1 MPPVPPATVLAT
13 ASTAAKNAALERIA
27 ANLEA
32 QRDAILAANR
42 ADLEHAAGAGVAPP
56 LIQRLGL
63 EKKFAGVVEGVRQLV
78 ALPDPVAAVQW
89 RRRLDDDFVLSR
101 IAVPIGVL
109 GIVFESRPDALV
121 QIATLCLKAGNA
133 AILKGGSEA
142 SRTNAALFAAIDA
155 ALRDDAALAG
165 ALHLAAT
172 RAEIRSLLELDD
184 LVDLIIPRGSNE
196 LVRSIKDATRIP
208 VLGHADGIC
217 HVYVD
222 AAADLA
228 MATRITRD
236 AKTQYPAVCNAAETL
251 LVHAAVAERFLPAA
265 AAELRAAG
273 VELRGDPATCALVDA
288 APCSAADWDTEYLDL
303 VLAIKVVAS
312 RDQAIEFI
320 NAHGSH
326 HTDAIVTADPVAAD
340 DFLARVDSA
349 TVLWNASHALR
360 RRLSFRH
367 GSRGRHLH
375 QPHPCARSGGSRRA
389 GHLQVPGARQRPGGG
404 RLRERRAHLPLR
416 GAGPMTRLIKIG
428 SGLIGPSGRLDH
440 VFLVTKCAEI
450 ATLMDAGDRI
460 VLVSSGAV
468 AAGMEVSGA
477 DAASDRDPGSAA
489 PRRHRAD
496 AADEVLPR
504 LSRLLRPPDRA
515 VAPDPLQ
522 LRHPPR
528 GAHRDRLAAGV
539 PAARDRADH
548 QRERHG

>member
-1 MPPVPPATVLAT
+1 MATDASASAVREMAQAARAASHRLAA

-56 LIQRLGL
+56 LVQRLGL
-63 EKKFAGVVEGVRQLV
+63 EKKFSGVVEGVRQLI
-78 ALPDPVAAVQW
+78 ALPDPVGAVQW
-89 RRRLDDDFVLSR
+89 RRRLDDDLLLTR

-109 GIVFESRPDALV
+109 GVVFESRPDALV

-142 SRTNAALFAAIDA
+142 SRSNAALFAAIDD

-172 RAEIRSLLELDD
+172 REEIQSLLELDE

-208 VLGHADGIC
+208 VMGHADGIC

-251 LVHAAVAERFLPAA
+251 LVHAAVAPRFLPAA
-265 AAELRAAG
+265 AAELRVAG
-273 VELRGDPATCALVDA
+273 VELRGDAATCALVDA

-303 VLAIKVVAS
+303 VLAIKVVES
-312 RDQAIEFI
+312 RNQAIEFI

-326 HTDAIVTADPVAAD
+326 HTDTIVTADAAAAD

-349 TVLWNASHALR
+349 TVLWNASTRFADGFRFGMGAEVGISTNRIHARGPVGLDGLVTYKYQVR
-360 RRLSFRH
+360 
-367 GSRGRHLH
+367 GSG
-375 QPHPCARSGGSRRA
+375 
-389 GHLQVPGARQRPGGG
+389 QVVADYESGARTFHFEE
-404 RLRERRAHLPLR
+404 L
-416 GAGPMTRLIKIG
+416 
-428 SGLIGPSGRLDH
+428 
-440 VFLVTKCAEI
+440 
-450 ATLMDAGDRI
+450 
-460 VLVSSGAV
+460 
-468 AAGMEVSGA
+468 
-477 DAASDRDPGSAA
+477 A
-489 PRRHRAD
+489 P
-496 AADEVLPR
+496 
-504 LSRLLRPPDRA
+504 
-515 VAPDPLQ
+515 
-522 LRHPPR
+522 
-528 GAHRDRLAAGV
+528 
-539 PAARDRADH
+539 
-548 QRERHG
+548 